1 MRANRYSNHSKYLF
15 YKYVFVCGKPQG
27 FGEFVGVRKKKK
39 ERESESERMKEERG
53 RGVTVEYGIGVV
65 VRS

>member
-39 ERESESERMKEERG
+39 ERERVRASE
-53 RGVTVEYGIGVV
+53 
-65 VRS
+65 